1 MSDNSLLT
9 VILAISFLCVVID
22 IVVVWTSL
30 FFSIQTDFLNNIAVN
45 IIIVLGVNRH
55 LVMKNYQTS
64 NIGSTFSESESC
76 TICY

>member
-1 MSDNSLLT
+1 MSLL
-9 VILAISFLCVVID
+9 
-22 IVVVWTSL
+22 IVLVWTSL

-55 LVMKNYQTS
+55 LVMKNDQTS

>member
-1 MSDNSLLT
+1 MSDNSLLK

-55 LVMKNYQTS
+55 LVMKNDQTS
-64 NIGSTFSESESC
+64 NIGTFSESESC